1 MIGIVTADASIGQG
15 VGDEGSGSLLTVL
28 IALVVNVMI
37 AILKSGVAAMTGSAS
52 MVAEATHS
60 WADAGNE
67 VFLLVA
73 ERRSG
78 KPASTRSAS
87 RHEVMVADA
96 SHPLGYGRAAY
107 VWSMVAAFGL
117 FAVGAAVS
125 VIHGINALSESAAE
139 TNYLWAFVVLGGAF
153 VLEGVSFLQA
163 RRQLRAAAA
172 LAEMGR
178 LDYLSKTS
186 NPTLRAVFFEDAA
199 ALAGIL
205 IAMAGIGLHHLTGN
219 AVWDAV
225 GSILVGLLLGVIAVY
240 LLARNMAFL
249 VGQVA
254 DERYTDAILVWL
266 LARPEVQDVTYLHL
280 EYVGPQKIFVV
291 GAVDLADNNPENEA
305 AVQLQALENSLEG
318 YPAVARAV
326 LSLAAPGQAPLRP
339 LKS

>member
-78 KPASTRSAS
+78 KP
-87 RHEVMVADA
+87 ADA

>member
-78 KPASTRSAS
+78 KP
-87 RHEVMVADA
+87 ADA

-305 AVQLQALENSLEG
+305 AVQLQTLENSLEG

>member
-78 KPASTRSAS
+78 KP
-87 RHEVMVADA
+87 ADA

-326 LSLAAPGQAPLRP
+326 LSLAAPGQPRCVP
-339 LKS
+339 

>member
-67 VFLLVA
+67 VLLLVA

-78 KPASTRSAS
+78 KP
-87 RHEVMVADA
+87 ADA